1 MVTFGGPPASDASRS
16 LPPVTI
22 CLTPPDG
29 TGAANPNDEIFPNP
43 PPGLLRFMAVRVKFK
58 RASFTALVP
67 RLRVW
72 LRLACWARLWLS
84 PGKPGTFA
92 LGYGCPTWES
102 SR

>member
-1 MVTFGGPPASDASRS
+1 MIPSPWS
-16 LPPVTI
+16 
-22 CLTPPDG
+22 
-29 TGAANPNDEIFPNP
+29 ANPNDETFPNP